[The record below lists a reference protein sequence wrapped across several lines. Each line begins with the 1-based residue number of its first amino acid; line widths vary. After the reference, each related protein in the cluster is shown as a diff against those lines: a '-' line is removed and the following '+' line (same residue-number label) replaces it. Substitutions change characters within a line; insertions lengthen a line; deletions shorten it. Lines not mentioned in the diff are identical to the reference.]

1 MRKTSWLLRGHVT
14 LLSVYPIGNSDMSAC
29 AGSLVIIE
37 HRRSE
42 PMNVMK
48 EVHPY
53 QDGMPKR
60 MLIDA
65 K

>member
-1 MRKTSWLLRGHVT
+1 
-14 LLSVYPIGNSDMSAC
+14 MSAC